1 MEKTFDSLSLDDRKI
16 IIGIDFGTTFTGVAW
31 AETRRPDHISV
42 IESWP
47 SHTGTQ
53 EGISSVKVPTELR
66 YTSPKSANP
75 DTKDEEKIEWGFQ
88 IPGLVDRYQWF
99 KLGLDES
106 NPLVSTKSWGDK
118 TPDQLASDYLSAIHA
133 HIMYSLEQ
141 KLGAALLRTI
151 PLEFSLTVPAIWTEA
166 AKDKTL
172 KAWKKASSY
181 STTSPETKE
190 PLVHLVSEPE
200 AAAIY
205 AIQGLDPHG
214 LKVGDSFVLCDAG
227 GGTVDLISYRIIE
240 LSPILKVE
248 EVTTGT
254 GGPCGST
261 FLNRRFAD
269 FLTRKLGREEG
280 WDDEVLQ
287 EAVERFDS
295 IVKKQYSPTIDGGA
309 GYVIPVPGMA
319 NNSSL
324 NIRRGK
330 ITISPSEMHF
340 IFEPLILKVIKYV
353 QDQIAACKNTS
364 TTGTGKGIDIRAVLL
379 VGGFGQNAY
388 LKERLRD
395 ALKSVEVLQ
404 PPNAWTAVVRG
415 AVMMGLSRTKAL
427 KTVDVVSRKAR
438 KHYGI
443 ELHTPYRRD
452 KGHDETKRYW
462 CTRHGQYRVHAM
474 FWFLER
480 GATLQED
487 KAIPIDFYQDFPVS
501 KGRPGYVY
509 TDVWANAENVDA
521 PVHKNPGT
529 KVLVTLKANLSAIPL
544 VDLERTVVKRADG
557 KEYYN
562 IDAVIEATY
571 SSAETKYVLNV
582 MGKRYDVVNAEY
594 AY

>member
-66 YTSPKSANP
+66 YTKSPDP
-75 DTKDEEKIEWGFQ
+75 LTKGEVEWGFQ

-118 TPDQLASDYLSAIHA
+118 TPDQLAEDYLSAIHK

-172 KAWKKASSY
+172 KAWRKASSGT
-181 STTSPETKE
+181 STSTNTPESKE
-190 PLVHLVSEPE
+190 QVVHLVSEPE

-240 LSPILKVE
+240 LTPILKVE

-287 EAVERFDS
+287 EAVERFES
-295 IVKKQYSPTIDGGA
+295 IVKKQYSPTIDGGN
-309 GYVIPVPGMA
+309 GYIIPVPGLS
-319 NNSSL
+319 NNSTL

-330 ITISPSEMHF
+330 ITIAPAEMHF

-353 QDQIAACKNTS
+353 QDQIAACS
-364 TTGTGKGIDIRAVLL
+364 GIDGISIRAVLL

-427 KTVDVVSRKAR
+427 RTVDVVSRKAR

-443 ELHTPYRRD
+443 ELHTPYRVE
-452 KGHDETKRYW
+452 KGHDESKRYW
-462 CTRHGQYRVHAM
+462 CTRHGHYRVHAM

-487 KAIPIDFYQDFPVS
+487 KAIPIDFYQDFPVA
-501 KGRPGYVY
+501 KGRPGFMY
-509 TDVWANAENVDA
+509 TDVWANAEDEGA
-521 PVHKNPGT
+521 PVHRNGGT
-529 KVLVTLKANLSAIPL
+529 KVLVTLKANLSAIPQ
-544 VDLERTVVKRADG
+544 VDLERTVVKRSDG

-571 SSAETKYVLNV
+571 SSAETRYVLNV

>member
-1 MEKTFDSLSLDDRKI
+1 MEKSFNSLSLEDRKLV
-16 IIGIDFGTTFTGVAW
+16 IGIDFGTTFTGVAW

-47 SHTGTQ
+47 SHAGTQ

-66 YTSPKSANP
+66 YTKGNSDE
-75 DTKDEEKIEWGFQ
+75 DTEWGFQ
-88 IPGLVDRYQWF
+88 IPALVDRYQWF

-118 TPDQLASDYLSAIHA
+118 TPEQLAEDYLTALYK
-133 HIMYSLEQ
+133 HIMYTLEQ

-172 KAWKKASSY
+172 KACQRAGFIKNNEEIS
-181 STTSPETKE
+181 
-190 PLVHLVSEPE
+190 LVSEPE

-205 AIQGLDPHG
+205 AIHGLDPHG

-227 GGTVDLISYRIIE
+227 GGTVDLISYKIIA
-240 LSPILKVE
+240 LTPILQVE

-269 FLTRKLGREEG
+269 FLTRKLGREDG

-287 EAVERFDS
+287 EAMERFDS
-295 IVKKQYSPTIDGGA
+295 VIKKQYSPTIDGNA
-309 GYVIPVPGMA
+309 GYTIPVPGLA
-319 NNSSL
+319 NNSAL

-330 ITISPSEMHF
+330 VTIAPEDMHF
-340 IFEPLILKVIKYV
+340 IFEPVILKVIKYV
-353 QDQIAACKNTS
+353 QDQIAACGDTE
-364 TTGTGKGIDIRAVLL
+364 IRAVLL
-379 VGGFGQNAY
+379 VGGFGQNSY

-415 AVMMGLSRTKAL
+415 AVMMGLAKTSAL
-427 KTVDVVSRKAR
+427 RTVDVVSRKAR

-443 ELHTPYRRD
+443 ELHTPF
-452 KGHDETKRYW
+452 KEGKHDESKKYW
-462 CTRHGQYRVHAM
+462 CTRLGHYRTHAM
-474 FWFLER
+474 FWFLNKGSTIE
-480 GATLQED
+480 EH
-487 KAIPIDFYQDFPVS
+487 KPIPIDFYQDFAVS
-501 KGRPGYVY
+501 KGKPHMMY
-509 TDVWANAENVDA
+509 TDVWCNAEDTDA
-521 PVHKNPGT
+521 PIHKNPGT
-529 KVLVTLKANLSAIPL
+529 KTLVTLKANLSVIPQT
-544 VDLERTVVKRADG
+544 DLDKTIRRRADG
-557 KEYYN
+557 KDYYN

-571 SSAETKYVLNV
+571 SSAETRYVLSV
-582 MGKRYDVVNAEY
+582 QGKKYDSVSAEY

>member
-1 MEKTFDSLSLDDRKI
+1 MENSFDSLSLEDRKLV
-16 IIGIDFGTTFTGVAW
+16 IGIDFGTTFTGVAW

-47 SHTGTQ
+47 SHAGTQ
-53 EGISSVKVPTELR
+53 EGISSVKVPTEMR
-66 YTSPKSANP
+66 YTKGDSGEN
-75 DTKDEEKIEWGFQ
+75 TEWGFQ
-88 IPGLVDRYQWF
+88 IPALVDRYQWF

-118 TPDQLASDYLSAIHA
+118 TPEKLAEDYLTALHK
-133 HIMYSLEQ
+133 HIMYTLEQ

-172 KAWKKASSY
+172 KACQRAGFIKGNEEIS
-181 STTSPETKE
+181 
-190 PLVHLVSEPE
+190 LVSEPE

-205 AIQGLDPHG
+205 AIHGLDPHG

-227 GGTVDLISYRIIE
+227 GGTVDLISYKIIA
-240 LSPILKVE
+240 LTPILQVE

-269 FLTRKLGREEG
+269 FLTRKLGREDG

-287 EAVERFDS
+287 EAMERFDS
-295 IVKKQYSPTIDGGA
+295 VIKKQYSPTIDGTA
-309 GYVIPVPGMA
+309 GYTIPVPGLA
-319 NNSSL
+319 NNSDL

-330 ITISPSEMHF
+330 VTIAPEGMHF
-340 IFEPLILKVIKYV
+340 IFEPVILKVIKYV
-353 QDQIAACKNTS
+353 QDQIAACGDTE
-364 TTGTGKGIDIRAVLL
+364 IRAVLL
-379 VGGFGQNAY
+379 VGGFGQNSY

-415 AVMMGLSRTKAL
+415 AVMMGLARTSAL
-427 KTVDVVSRKAR
+427 RTVDVVSRKAR

-443 ELHTPYRRD
+443 ELHTPF
-452 KGHDETKRYW
+452 KEGKHDESKKYW
-462 CTRHGQYRVHAM
+462 CTRLGHYRTHAM
-474 FWFLER
+474 FWFLNKNSKIE
-480 GATLQED
+480 EH
-487 KAIPIDFYQDFPVS
+487 KPIPIDFYQDFPVS
-501 KGRPGYVY
+501 EGKPHMMY
-509 TDVWANAENVDA
+509 TDVWANAEDSDA
-521 PVHKNPGT
+521 PIHKNPGT
-529 KVLVTLKANLSAIPL
+529 KTLVTLKANLSVIPQT
-544 VDLERTVVKRADG
+544 DLDNTIKRRADG
-557 KEYYN
+557 KDYYN

-571 SSAETKYVLNV
+571 SSAETRYVLSV
-582 MGKRYDVVNAEY
+582 QGKKYDSVSAEY

>member
-1 MEKTFDSLSLDDRKI
+1 MEKSFDSLSLDDRKLV
-16 IIGIDFGTTFTGVAW
+16 IGIDFGTTFTGVAW

-47 SHTGTQ
+47 SHIGTQ

-66 YTSPKSANP
+66 YTKSPDVNGE
-75 DTKDEEKIEWGFQ
+75 TVEWGFQ

-118 TPDQLASDYLSAIHA
+118 TPDQLTEDYLSSIYK
-133 HIMYSLEQ
+133 HIMYTLEQ

-151 PLEFSLTVPAIWTEA
+151 PMEFSLTVPAIWTEA

-172 KAWKKASSY
+172 KAWKKA
-181 STTSPETKE
+181 TGDAKE
-190 PLVHLVSEPE
+190 QVVSLVSEPE

-205 AIQGLDPHG
+205 AIHGLDPHG
-214 LKVGDSFVLCDAG
+214 LNVGDSFVLCDAG
-227 GGTVDLISYRIIE
+227 GGTVDLISYKIIA
-240 LSPILKVE
+240 LTPILQVE
-248 EVTTGT
+248 EVTAGT

-295 IVKKQYSPTIDGGA
+295 IIKKQYSPTIDGTS
-309 GYVIPVPGMA
+309 GYVIPVPGLS
-319 NNSSL
+319 NNSAL

-330 ITISPSEMHF
+330 IIISPEEMHF

-353 QDQIAACKNTS
+353 QDQISACGNTE
-364 TTGTGKGIDIRAVLL
+364 IRAVLL
-379 VGGFGQNAY
+379 VGGFGQNSY

-427 KTVDVVSRKAR
+427 RTVDVVSRKAR

-443 ELHTPYRRD
+443 ELHTPFRAE
-452 KGHDETKRYW
+452 KHDESKKYW
-462 CTRHGQYRVHAM
+462 CTRHSQYRTHAM
-474 FWFLER
+474 FWFLTK
-480 GATLQED
+480 GSTLEEN
-487 KAIPIDFYQDFPVS
+487 KPIPIDFFQDFPVS
-501 KGRPGYVY
+501 KGRPSMMY
-509 TDVWANAENVDA
+509 TDVWANAEDANA
-521 PVHKNPGT
+521 PVHKNGGT
-529 KVLVTLKANLSAIPL
+529 KTLVTLRANLSVIPQ
-544 VDLERTVVKRADG
+544 VDLDKTITRRKDG
-557 KEYYN
+557 KEYYC

-571 SSAETKYVLNV
+571 SSAETRYVLSV
-582 MGKRYDVVNAEY
+582 LGKKYDAVSAEY